1 MTGPWPARLMGR
13 PLALAPQALDLLMA
27 AGLRAG
33 SPHSLD
39 LVPDPHY
46 RLAAGGI
53 AVVPVL
59 GPLVARG
66 DWLTQLL
73 GASDYTS
80 IAAAAEA
87 AFAEPSTRAVLLEL
101 DSPGGEVGG
110 LFDLVERLSA
120 LRNAS
125 GKPLWA
131 AASESALS
139 AAYAIA
145 SAADRIYVSR
155 TAEVG
160 SIGVVA
166 AHLDESQADA
176 MAGHKWTLIHAGER
190 KIDGHAHAPLSA
202 QAYAAVQADVDA
214 LHGELVALV
223 ARNRRM
229 TPEAVHDT
237 QAAIYRGRRGIEQGL
252 ADRLGTFDDAL
263 HDLAS
268 AIDAPPSHHL
278 TRSPTPASKRESA
291 MTDDAPLQADAP
303 PISEEEASVPAEL
316 EPTPT
321 TRAPEPPAAA
331 AEPEIPP
338 EETAEQLRAEYA
350 EIAAVAAQGARLGVT
365 LDAADAMVRGIGADA
380 LRRSLLDTLAAR
392 AEAQVL
398 VATAPQQAA
407 PAESPLVRRARERAA
422 ATLPRSRS

>member
-87 AFAEPSTRAVLLEL
+87 AFAEPSARAVLLEL

-291 MTDDAPLQADAP
+291 MTDDAPLQAEAP

>member
-87 AFAEPSTRAVLLEL
+87 AFAEPSARAVLLEL